1 MDDATLAGHLRQL
14 GLSEK
19 EVDTYLTILEHGE
32 AKASTVA
39 EDAGVSKRYVYSV
52 SEKLDERGFVDVIDH
67 VVPTTIRANPP
78 EEVVAALTSDLESL
92 EPELTT
98 RYGNVTEQEREFE
111 VIKTRTTIMKR
122 IASLLERADEEVT
135 LSIPASLLEEVE
147 DELRATVDRG
157 VLVILLVTGDDAIP
171 ADRFAGVAS
180 VVRLWGENAPLIV
193 TADRHLGLFAP
204 NEMLRRSNSGKQG
217 IAISQTQLVPIIV
230 GSFFGNYWPM
240 ADQVYVTDPEPLPR
254 TYTDFRHAVLQSTLH
269 LEAGHDVAIQ
279 AEARP
284 VRTDDYDT
292 VEGLLVGV
300 RQSLLEPTRD
310 TFAVENALV
319 VERNGDRDQD
329 DVAEADDIVT
339 LGGEGAFVEDYETRS
354 VTLERLDRSD

>member
-1 MDDATLAGHLRQL
+1 MDDATLAAHLRQL

-39 EDAGVSKRYVYSV
+39 DDAGVSKRYVYSV

-78 EEVVAALTSDLESL
+78 EEVVASLTNDLQSL

-122 IASLLERADEEVT
+122 ITELLERANEEVT
-135 LSIPASLLEEVE
+135 LSVPASLLEEIE
-147 DELRATVDRG
+147 QPLRETVDRG
-157 VLVILLVTGDDAIP
+157 VLVILLVSGDGSLP
-171 ADRFAGVAS
+171 AERFEGIAS
-180 VVRLWGENAPLIV
+180 VVRVWGENAPMIA
-193 TADRHLGLFAP
+193 TTDRRLGLFAP
-204 NEMLRRSNSGKQG
+204 GEMLLRSNSGKQG
-217 IAISQTQLVPIIV
+217 IAISQAQLVPIIV

-240 ADQVYVTDPEPLPR
+240 AEQVYVTEPSTLPQ
-254 TYTDFRHAVLQSTLH
+254 TYTDFRHAVLEATLH
-269 LEAGHDVAIQ
+269 LEAGHEVTVQ

-284 VRTDDYDT
+284 VRTDEYAT
-292 VEGLLVGV
+292 VEGQLVGV

-310 TFAVENALV
+310 TFAVENALM
-319 VERNGDRDQD
+319 VEIPNGDEPDS
-329 DVAEADDIVT
+329 ADDEGGQVVT
-339 LGGEGAFVEDYETRS
+339 LGGEGAFVEDYETKS
-354 VTLERLDRSD
+354 VTLESLD